1 MTRIL
6 SLDDDPELLQRFA
19 VALNL
24 AGYEHLLAT
33 QSKEA
38 LSILHNERIDL
49 FTQDLARPDMPG
61 WDLYELMK
69 ADDDLRSI
77 PVLFL
82 SGFGGWYGSHIER
95 LTEFGDDYL
104 TKPFRLEEF
113 LTVVTA
119 MIKRRHKRIPS
130 EEDRITAYERLKRD
144 SNWEDKDL
152 DDLYRRISNILNEL
166 KASA

>member
-1 MTRIL
+1 MTTYVPFRFF
-6 SLDDDPELLQRFA
+6 SCQGSVDGMDP
-19 VALNL
+19 
-24 AGYEHLLAT
+24 
-33 QSKEA
+33 
-38 LSILHNERIDL
+38 
-49 FTQDLARPDMPG
+49 
-61 WDLYELMK
+61 
-69 ADDDLRSI
+69 
-77 PVLFL
+77 
-82 SGFGGWYGSHIER
+82 HIER

-119 MIKRRHKRIPS
+119 MIKHRHKRIPS

>member
-24 AGYEHLLAT
+24 AGYEHLLTT
-33 QSKEA
+33 QIKAA
-38 LSILHNERIDL
+38 LSIFHNERIDL
-49 FTQDLARPDMPG
+49 FTQDFQRPAMPG

-82 SGFGGWYGSHIER
+82 SGFGGTDPTSSV
-95 LTEFGDDYL
+95 LQS
-104 TKPFRLEEF
+104 LE
-113 LTVVTA
+113 TT
-119 MIKRRHKRIPS
+119 
-130 EEDRITAYERLKRD
+130 T
-144 SNWEDKDL
+144 
-152 DDLYRRISNILNEL
+152 
-166 KASA
+166 